1 MPARDDAPRAATRD
15 DVARLAGVSSAVVS
29 YVLNDGPRPVAA
41 ATRARV
47 LAAIAELGYRPNAT
61 ARALRLRRTRTLAL
75 LVPDIGNPFFAEL
88 AKAVQAAAFARGH
101 AVTYGDTEYDPERER
116 AQLAALAERRPDGVL
131 VIGGTPELLAPLHE
145 AGIPLVTLDHPAEHD
160 PGAGPGSVVPG
171 SVAPGSV
178 APAPS
183 VGIDDVAAARAGI
196 RHLQEHGHERIALI
210 AGPPGS
216 PAARARRRAWT
227 ELVAPRLD
235 PELAAALV
243 ATAGYTREGG
253 YLAAGELLDRA
264 AAPSAV
270 FVSADV
276 QAIGALRAVA
286 ERGVRVPEDLAVL
299 SFDGTTEAQ
308 FTSPPL
314 SVIRQPLDAIAEAAV
329 SLLLDRAGTVDAR
342 RILVPSELVPRDSC
356 GPHPA

>member
-1 MPARDDAPRAATRD
+1 MHARGDAPRAATRD

-29 YVLNDGPRPVAA
+29 YVLNDGPRPVAD

-88 AKAVQAAAFARGH
+88 AKAVQTAAFARGY

-116 AQLAALAERRPDGVL
+116 AQLAALAERQPDGVL
-131 VIGGTPELLAPLHE
+131 VIGGTPGTLAPLQA
-145 AGIPLVTLDHPAEHD
+145 AGVPVVTLDRS
-160 PGAGPGSVVPG
+160 GASGALGPTGEP
-171 SVAPGSV
+171 
-178 APAPS
+178 PS
-183 VGIDDVAAARAGI
+183 VGIDDEAAARAGI

-210 AGPPGS
+210 AGPDDS

-227 ELVAPRLD
+227 ELVAPAVGTAALD
-235 PELAAALV
+235 ALV
-243 ATAGYTREGG
+243 ATADYRREGG
-253 YLAAGELLDRA
+253 YRAALELLDRGG
-264 AAPSAV
+264 APTAV

-276 QAIGALRAVA
+276 QAIGALRAFA
-286 ERGVRVPEDLAVL
+286 ERGVRVPDHLAVL
-299 SFDGTTEAQ
+299 SFDGTSEAE

-314 SVIRQPLDAIAEAAV
+314 SVIRQPLGAIAEAALG
-329 SLLLDRAGTVDAR
+329 LLLDGAAPRHV
-342 RILVPSELVPRDSC
+342 LVPHELVARSSC
-356 GPHPA
+356 GPHPG